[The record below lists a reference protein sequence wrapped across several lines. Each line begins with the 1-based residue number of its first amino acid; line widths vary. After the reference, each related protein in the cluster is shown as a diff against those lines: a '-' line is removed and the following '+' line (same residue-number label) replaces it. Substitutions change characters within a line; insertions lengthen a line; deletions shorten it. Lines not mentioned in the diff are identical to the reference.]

1 VDQGH
6 QRVALVTRAD
16 VGIGTPIVRGLARE
30 GMTVIASAVDL
41 GRGRLDANAFAGDGE
56 VVLAQLDVT
65 DRGSIRRAVKRLTK
79 SFGALDV
86 LVNNATTDVGYR
98 PHDELTVDDMRIAYE
113 TNVFGVV
120 AVTNGLMGL
129 LSASP
134 AARIVNVTSQIE
146 IPGRFRPANSDRP
159 SLPYTSAK
167 SALGAITVHYAEEL
181 ADTPIKVN
189 AAAPGPPAGGPGS
202 FDASYGREDAVRL
215 AVRLATLPA
224 DGPTGGFFDY
234 ERNIASA
241 AGRAR
246 QLSRTP

>member
-1 VDQGH
+1 VDEGA

-30 GMTVIASAVDL
+30 GITVIASAVDL
-41 GRGRLDANAFAGDGE
+41 GRGRLDPAAFAGDGE
-56 VVLAQLDVT
+56 VVLAQLDIT

-120 AVTNGLMGL
+120 AVTNGLLPL

-146 IPGRFRPANSDRP
+146 ATGRFRPADADRP

-167 SALGAITVHYAEEL
+167 AALGAITAQYAAEF

-189 AAAPGPPAGGPGS
+189 AAAPGPGGLDAG
-202 FDASYGREDAVRL
+202 YGREDAVRL
-215 AVRLATLPA
+215 AVRLATLPP
-224 DGPTGGFFDY
+224 DGPSGGFFDY
-234 ERNIASA
+234 ERNLVAA

>member
-1 VDQGH
+1 MEDGP

-16 VGIGTPIVRGLARE
+16 IGIGTAIVRGLARE

-41 GRGRLDANAFAGDGE
+41 GRGRLDPGAFDGE

-65 DRGSIRRAVKRLTK
+65 DRGSIRRAVKRLSK

-98 PHDELTVDDMRIAYE
+98 PYDELTVDDMRIAYE

-146 IPGRFRPANSDRP
+146 TPGRFRPAHSDLP

-167 SALGAITVHYAEEL
+167 SALGAITAHYAAEL
-181 ADTPIKVN
+181 ADTPFKVN
-189 AAAPGPPAGGPGS
+189 AAAPGPGG
-202 FDASYGREDAVRL
+202 FDSSYGREDAVRL

-224 DGPTGGFFDY
+224 DGPSGGFFDY
-234 ERNIASA
+234 ERNLAPVVA
-241 AGRAR
+241 RTR